1 MAAIES
7 GLQGYTLAL
16 QANDTYLAMTLIGTT
31 ICYMIGTGQLH
42 QAKQLSEQAL
52 QLGTLPTGLVL
63 PEVGWPTAFRA
74 DILREWNELNAA
86 LSSVQEAISLC
97 KQVKSAG
104 ASSFL
109 LGGYAILLRVL
120 LSRGDLDA
128 AYSAYEEFERL
139 GRSMNQSWYIYLRSL
154 FTINDQIRLWLAC
167 GKLEQA
173 IRWAQELNL
182 IKRVS
187 APFIHEREEVAC
199 VRILLATSDPT
210 SALERLEPVLQRATA
225 ARRWNHV
232 IEIRQLQAIAH
243 QMRHEET
250 QALDFLAEAVRL
262 AEPAGY
268 IRRFVDEGAPM
279 AALLPLLRE
288 KQRLS
293 GSTPY
298 LDTVLAAFP

>member
-1 MAAIES
+1 
-7 GLQGYTLAL
+7 
-16 QANDTYLAMTLIGTT
+16 
-31 ICYMIGTGQLH
+31 MIGAGQLH

-63 PEVGWPTAFRA
+63 PEVGWPTIFQA
-74 DILREWNELNAA
+74 DILREWNELDAA
-86 LSSVQEAISLC
+86 LSSVQEALSQC
-97 KQVKSAG
+97 KQVKSLG
-104 ASSFL
+104 AFSFL

-128 AYSAYEEFERL
+128 AYSASEEFERL
-139 GRSMNQSWYIYLRSL
+139 SRGMNQSWYIYLRSL

-167 GKLEQA
+167 GQLEQA
-173 IRWAQELNL
+173 KRWAKELNL
-182 IKRVS
+182 IKQES
-187 APFIHEREEVAC
+187 PPFVHEREEVAC

-232 IEIRQLQAIAH
+232 IEIRQLQALAH
-243 QMRHEET
+243 QMHHEET
-250 QALDFLAEAVRL
+250 QALDSLAEAVRL
-262 AEPAGY
+262 AEPEGY

-279 AALLPLLRE
+279 AALLSQLRE

-293 GSTPY
+293 GPTPY
-298 LDTVLAAFP
+298 LDTVLAAFPQRSKTYEQQLKRARRHTRKS